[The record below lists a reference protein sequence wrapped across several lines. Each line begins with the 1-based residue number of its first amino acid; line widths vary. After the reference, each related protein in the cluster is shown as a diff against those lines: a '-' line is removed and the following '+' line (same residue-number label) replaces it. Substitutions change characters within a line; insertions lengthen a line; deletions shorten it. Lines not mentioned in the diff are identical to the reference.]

1 MHLAIVTAAPPE
13 FFFEVVALLVTT
25 ALVAYI
31 CHRIGIMPI
40 VAFLVTGALIGP
52 HAAGFVRD
60 EALIEAT
67 AEVGVIL
74 LLFTIG
80 IEFSLEK
87 LSRIKRIILIGGGL
101 QVGLVITLVAG
112 LLAVT
117 GVDWRT
123 GVFTGC
129 LVALSSTAIVM
140 KLQDNRDTADVTEVL
155 KELQRI
161 VNEPGR
167 AAAPGPRPRGSLIS

>member
-1 MHLAIVTAAPPE
+1 MHLAIAAAAPPE

-25 ALVAYI
+25 ALVAYF

-52 HAAGFVRD
+52 HALGFVRD

-87 LSRIKRIILIGGGL
+87 LSRAGCKSVWSSPWWRGCWRLLAWIGGWACSRG
-101 QVGLVITLVAG
+101 A
-112 LLAVT
+112 
-117 GVDWRT
+117 WSR
-123 GVFTGC
+123 FH
-129 LVALSSTAIVM
+129 
-140 KLQDNRDTADVTEVL
+140 R
-155 KELQRI
+155 
-161 VNEPGR
+161 
-167 AAAPGPRPRGSLIS
+167 RPS